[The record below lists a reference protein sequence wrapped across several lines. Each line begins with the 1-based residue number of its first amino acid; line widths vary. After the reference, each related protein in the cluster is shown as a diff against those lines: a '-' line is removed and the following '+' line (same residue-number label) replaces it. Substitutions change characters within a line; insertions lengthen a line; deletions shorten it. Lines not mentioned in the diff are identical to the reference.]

1 MAAPF
6 FDPMQWLR
14 TPSPVATPAFNPQ
27 SDILDQLRQQQEEEE
42 EKRLN
47 AEKMLAD
54 LIERSRNKKEEERIE
69 RLRSEMPQDIYERLH
84 KGYYG
89 DPQSKAGKVG
99 SAILQIGSGMF
110 GTAPDINKASME
122 QWKAQQTAANAADT
136 IQQREQAAAAS
147 AISRMQQ
154 SQSRMAE
161 TEAKNRTTIAG
172 KLIESQVREA
182 KNAIDRMKVMGQQTG
197 IDAKAALDSANAE
210 LIKNWG
216 AIKTMGGIK
225 DDGLLLTV
233 YEKAFGKEAADQLAR
248 NMTATTVMNK
258 YQPATPGSTSVTQ
271 SPLVN
276 PQTGE
281 FIGMKPPSTSVRS
294 GKPQIGDPNV
304 LLRMRGLTTNDAV
317 NPQAPQMP
325 TMPQP
330 AVVQPV
336 SPSQLQ
342 GGAAVAQN
350 RPPIAAPA
358 APSVAQQ
365 KPTVP
370 NKDGV
375 IDWDK
380 TVGKSTY
387 PIKGFVNNGYVGE
400 SNIQIAAAPY
410 GTFIG
415 GARQPAKTAKEQAEE
430 EMGNKFAGGAINTL
444 VLLEDAFKS
453 GKAQENWDKWRT
465 GLSALPGV
473 PTLYNILTRHG
484 WRGEDAE
491 KLEVAFDQTRM
502 REMADYLK
510 QISGAQVSD
519 AEYERLQKVFANG
532 TVTPEEMV
540 RLSLYNALYVPA
552 VDNMFKMGLMNRE
565 TTNLFSAALSR
576 VAKSTFD
583 KYMAELSNIYEQR
596 NFTDKTKTQAR
607 KDAEER
613 LNKLKNP
620 NYLIEEALR
629 QVYAGKEGSTIVIQR
644 PEQRRDIHVYIPFRN
659 KDMDEVNG
667 RLQDA
672 RAQESWNKKFG
683 VQR

>member
-233 YEKAFGKEAADQLAR
+233 YEKAFGKEAADQLAK
-248 NMTATTVMNK
+248 NMTGATLLEQ
-258 YQPATPGSTSVTQ
+258 YRPATPGSVRQ
-271 SPLVN
+271 GGPVPVVN

-281 FIGMKPPSTSVRS
+281 FIGYKPGTSSTTS

-325 TMPQP
+325 PMPQP
-330 AVVQPV
+330 AAGQPAPV
-336 SPSQLQ
+336 PQPQ
-342 GGAAVAQN
+342 AMA
-350 RPPIAAPA
+350 AAPA
-358 APSVAQQ
+358 QSPRPTQRVTTPPVESADWAKAIGGYRLDSFIPSR
-365 KPTVP
+365 
-370 NKDGV
+370 G
-375 IDWDK
+375 
-380 TVGKSTY
+380 GSE
-387 PIKGFVNNGYVGE
+387 PIK
-400 SNIQIAAAPY
+400 AAAVPR

-415 GARQPAKTAKEQAEE
+415 GVKPIPLTGPEKAAQEATNSFISNTSSMSQMLQDAYASGKLQKQFGGLRS
-430 EMGNKFAGGAINTL
+430 FAGMIGADKIISELNKRSGDPETKSLELAFQALNT
-444 VLLEDAFKS
+444 
-453 GKAQENWDKWRT
+453 R
-465 GLSALPGV
+465 
-473 PTLYNILTRHG
+473 I
-484 WRGEDAE
+484 
-491 KLEVAFDQTRM
+491 VADF
-502 REMADYLK
+502 LK
-510 QISGAQVSD
+510 KQSGAQVSEKEYGRLAQAYESGSLD
-519 AEYERLQKVFANG
+519 ARGNIELSYINSVTLPAMINLEKLGVLNEGTASTLGRQIDQVSKERMRQYTMILDKMAANVNDTSKTWVTTKKAYEQKLKEL
-532 TVTPEEMV
+532 TSPEETLKEV
-540 RLSLYNALYVPA
+540 LRRAFPDSVGTTLVVPDNA
-552 VDNMFKMGLMNRE
+552 
-565 TTNLFSAALSR
+565 
-576 VAKSTFD
+576 
-583 KYMAELSNIYEQR
+583 
-596 NFTDKTKTQAR
+596 
-607 KDAEER
+607 
-613 LNKLKNP
+613 KN
-620 NYLIEEALR
+620 
-629 QVYAGKEGSTIVIQR
+629 
-644 PEQRRDIHVYIPFRN
+644 RDIHVYIPYGN
-659 KDMDEVNG
+659 TDMEQIN
-667 RLQDA
+667 RKRRRAIADA
-672 RAQESWNKKFG
+672 ELEKALR
-683 VQR
+683 